1 MTPEQLKTLI
11 QNSGQLD
18 ELYLGTRTSRV
29 HSIEENV
36 TVSDA
41 NRAMHTLSIGPT
53 GSGKTQE
60 MIHAALQDAQKDNG
74 FCMIIPKGN
83 ALTEVLAKLPE
94 DRLSDVHYVNPE
106 MDPAPGINVLEP
118 HITVEMSEAQ
128 VDKQKDLIVSDLLD
142 LFRRQ
147 SESWGDRFGRNLEA
161 LLRAH
166 IELNIDRN
174 ESNTLLDVYDCVT
187 DDEVLGEL
195 IDRIEDHVLRK
206 QLRRAREEI
215 QQHGAGPIERRLS
228 DFTGSKTIRNVVGAK
243 TSAVD
248 FKSVIDG
255 DEIVLV
261 DIQKGVL
268 SDTTV
273 ELIGSI
279 VITQIWAAAQSR
291 IKQPVEDR
299 ELFTLYVDELPN
311 FAGEGSNF
319 AKILAEAREYRL
331 GCWVATQ
338 YLRQLDTNLRS
349 AVVNN
354 CRTKMVFEPSDTEEF
369 SQLASMFR
377 GLDKAEL
384 GKLGDYR
391 AAVQIPSE
399 GERREAVI
407 IDTYPPWTADRSEIP
422 QLKEEVAA
430 VSTDHTTIRDT
441 SHVGKTA
448 AAGGDDHFELL
459 EAAKHHLEQEEG
471 VVVELLNQDG
481 GSKPDGRVMYPSGEL
496 AHLEAEHSTLSKPVK
511 VLKNYLRAAEQDRE
525 VLFAVKQGESEK
537 LGGIVSDPVN
547 RRGDAHEDDEGRFDY
562 YRDENGEPFTEI
574 EKIADGGHRVVELSV
589 ESDCPMLDEHTK
601 EELRTFCV
609 HRDENGHCEE
619 LDQPCVL
626 LR

>member
-83 ALTEVLAKLPE
+83 ALAEVLAKLPE

-195 IDRIEDHVLRK
+195 INRIEDHVLRK

-215 QQHGAGPIERRLS
+215 QQHGAGPIERR
-228 DFTGSKTIRNVVGAK
+228 V
-243 TSAVD
+243 
-248 FKSVIDG
+248 
-255 DEIVLV
+255 
-261 DIQKGVL
+261 
-268 SDTTV
+268 
-273 ELIGSI
+273 
-279 VITQIWAAAQSR
+279 
-291 IKQPVEDR
+291 P
-299 ELFTLYVDELPN
+299 
-311 FAGEGSNF
+311 
-319 AKILAEAREYRL
+319 
-331 GCWVATQ
+331 
-338 YLRQLDTNLRS
+338 
-349 AVVNN
+349 
-354 CRTKMVFEPSDTEEF
+354 
-369 SQLASMFR
+369 
-377 GLDKAEL
+377 
-384 GKLGDYR
+384 
-391 AAVQIPSE
+391 
-399 GERREAVI
+399 RR
-407 IDTYPPWTADRSEIP
+407 R
-422 QLKEEVAA
+422 
-430 VSTDHTTIRDT
+430 
-441 SHVGKTA
+441 
-448 AAGGDDHFELL
+448 
-459 EAAKHHLEQEEG
+459 
-471 VVVELLNQDG
+471 
-481 GSKPDGRVMYPSGEL
+481 
-496 AHLEAEHSTLSKPVK
+496 
-511 VLKNYLRAAEQDRE
+511 
-525 VLFAVKQGESEK
+525 
-537 LGGIVSDPVN
+537 
-547 RRGDAHEDDEGRFDY
+547 
-562 YRDENGEPFTEI
+562 
-574 EKIADGGHRVVELSV
+574 
-589 ESDCPMLDEHTK
+589 
-601 EELRTFCV
+601 
-609 HRDENGHCEE
+609 
-619 LDQPCVL
+619 
-626 LR
+626 